1 MNSVSW
7 FHTSQRNVSA
17 EMKVV
22 RSLEF
27 HAFAKCKLEAN
38 QKRRGRII
46 TFTDRSHFRVSLFS
60 LVSVGSHQ
68 SAT

>member
-7 FHTSQRNVSA
+7 FHTPRRNISV
-17 EMKVV
+17 EMKVLCY
-22 RSLEF
+22 LEF

-46 TFTDRSHFRVSLFS
+46 NFPDRSHFRILLIS
-60 LVSVGSHQ
+60 LVNVSSCYSV
-68 SAT
+68 T